1 MVSCLL
7 LFWCVSVTAIQKLAK
22 LWEDRAHAESILL
35 DASRN
40 NVKEDEEQ
48 IAWAE
53 RRNEQ
58 YELELLE
65 ARAKKIELEE
75 EITWAEE
82 TIQEEKSRLV
92 ATQAKLKTEELTR
105 KRAEGEAKAATE
117 LMEME
122 EEEHQRLK
130 DEFALLKKQAED
142 FRKALDKASEEAKE
156 VARKAS
162 QEEDV
167 ELVSALATSEQKENA
182 LNLRSQLKMVESDVQ
197 EAKSTHKQAYE
208 APTHAEEHTL
218 HETMQDEFNA
228 LQERAQ
234 RFRASLDEASSQDV
248 DNVNPAVAHKS
259 PGLNWDDTLTT
270 SAPNGP
276 DLVAKNEEW
285 NATPNK
291 LEAKSNENAPVVLAS
306 VADAKMDLPVKV
318 VNFKNTLTQMD
329 PIAQKP
335 PHVKWSDTLQAT
347 LLPIEKQ
354 RVDVEAD
361 KDGATVSSF
370 QSKAV
375 DAMKAMKQDEHPS
388 ITQKNREE
396 QIALA
401 RQQPKSTEEE
411 AELAIRYAA
420 MSSLEERAYNILLDL
435 GMIEVTCDPDDPDYD
450 KETNDVITI

>member
-22 LWEDRAHAESILL
+22 LWEERAHAESFLL
-35 DASRN
+35 KASRN

-53 RRNEQ
+53 RRNKQ
-58 YELELLE
+58 YEFELLE

-92 ATQAKLKTEELTR
+92 ATQAKLTTEELTR
-105 KRAEGEAKAATE
+105 KRAEREAKAATE
-117 LMEME
+117 FMEME
-122 EEEHQRLK
+122 EKEHRRLK
-130 DEFALLKKQAED
+130 DEFELLKKQAED

-162 QEEDV
+162 REEDV
-167 ELVSALATSEQKENA
+167 ELVSAWATTKQKEDSC
-182 LNLRSQLKMVESDVQ
+182 SQLKMVESDVQ

-208 APTHAEEHTL
+208 APTHAEEHSTL
-218 HETMQDEFNA
+218 HETIQDEFNA

-234 RFRASLDEASSQDV
+234 RFRATLDEASSQDV
-248 DNVNPAVAHKS
+248 DNVNPVVAHQS
-259 PGLNWDDTLTT
+259 PRMNWDDTLTAF
-270 SAPNGP
+270 APYGP
-276 DLVAKNEEW
+276 DLVAKNEER
-285 NATPNK
+285 NSTPNK
-291 LEAKSNENAPVVLAS
+291 LEAKSDENAPMMLAT
-306 VADAKMDLPVKV
+306 VTDARMDLPVRL
-318 VNFKNTLTQMD
+318 VNFKKTLTQMD

-347 LLPIEKQ
+347 HLPIEKQ
-354 RVDVEAD
+354 RVDVEVD
-361 KDGATVSSF
+361 KDGATVSSL
-370 QSKAV
+370 QSKEV
-375 DAMKAMKQDEHPS
+375 DVMKAMKQDERPNE
-388 ITQKNREE
+388 TQKSREE
-396 QIALA
+396 QIAWA

-411 AELAIRYAA
+411 AELASRYAA
-420 MSSLEERAYNILLDL
+420 MSSLEERAYTILLDL

-450 KETNDVITI
+450 KETNDGITIYE